1 MMKPFV
7 LPASLFVS
15 LFFVMLGLCCCGC
28 FSSCDEQALLQWLLS
43 MGTMDLR
50 EPRLQEPQHLGSV
63 VVAPSLW
70 STGSIAVAH
79 GLSCSTACGSLP
91 RAGIKPAPPTLAGGF
106 FARATREVQRCSS
119 RLSLPGDGEHKS
131 LATFCL
137 APKVVKAGSPQDK
150 TGPVTTSDVRGA
162 LQTSPI
168 SLPGRMLYP
177 LLGTMQ

>member
-1 MMKPFV
+1 MVVREPCCSTVFSSVAASGGEGSGSLVAV
-7 LPASLFVS
+7 LRPLTVLASLVA
-15 LFFVMLGLCCCGC
+15 
-28 FSSCDEQALLQWLLS
+28 EHRLS
-43 MGTMDLR
+43 
-50 EPRLQEPQHLGSV
+50 GSRASA